1 MDIQKLCKI
10 IDLNPEVTK
19 QVLYY
24 YENIDFIN
32 LSPFFAELS
41 SRQTWDEGNNN
52 IKNNLGDD
60 PDGFK
65 MLTCMLVNALHTHA
79 VYIEKG
85 IPEDIFIATMKFF
98 TRFINEHMAIYGT
111 YRFLWAWWVV
121 RQLSCNEFRIGELE
135 YETVDNNGCKS
146 ISIHIPS
153 DAIMNTS
160 NLCKSYHDARYFFEK
175 YYPEYKDAD
184 MYCDSW
190 LLSPALEKLL
200 QEPSN
205 ILNFQKAFT
214 IERVDPETN
223 HFMYWVYKREDIP
236 LEDLPEDTSLQRRM
250 KEYLLQ
256 GGKVGSAYGKFNYE
270 SLCC

>member
-1 MDIQKLCKI
+1 MDIQRLCKI
-10 IDLNPEVTK
+10 IDLQPEVTI
-19 QVLYY
+19 QVLYH
-24 YENIDFIN
+24 YENIDFGN

-41 SRQTWDEGNNN
+41 SRQTWDQCYNN
-52 IKNNLGDD
+52 IINSLGDD

-65 MLTCMLVNALHTHA
+65 LLTCMLVNALHTHS
-79 VYIEKG
+79 VYVEKG
-85 IPEDIFIATMKFF
+85 ISEDIFIATMKFF
-98 TRFINEHMAIYGT
+98 TRFINAHLVSYGT
-111 YRFLWAWWVV
+111 YRFAWGWWVA

-135 YETVDNNGCKS
+135 FETIDNNGCKS

-153 DAIMNTS
+153 DAVMDTS
-160 NLCKSYHDARYFFEK
+160 ILCKSYHDARSFFEK

-214 IERVDPETN
+214 IERVDYESN
-223 HFMYWVYKREDIP
+223 NFMFWVYKRDNIP
-236 LEDLPEDTSLQRRM
+236 LEELPEGTSLQRRM

-256 GGKVGSAYGKFNYE
+256 GGKVGSASGKLNYA